1 MNILSIEN
9 LTKKTDDKL
18 LFKDVTFGV
27 DEGDK
32 IGFISPNGAGKSTFL
47 HILTG
52 EIEFDSGTLS
62 KNREITAG
70 LLEQTPFIPDG
81 ITLKDFLFLG
91 NSTVINL
98 INRYYAYLE
107 AYDHTPAGEKKLASL
122 TEQMDKAH
130 AWNVEN
136 TYRSLLNELH
146 LPEPEHSMDTLSGGM
161 KKKASLARIL
171 ASQSTLLLLDEPT
184 NHLDIETIEWLEEYL
199 KDIPS
204 GFIMVTH
211 DRYFLDRVCSHIMEL
226 DRGKI
231 YKYRGT
237 YTTFLQRKNERLA
250 VEQNE
255 QTRIRAILRR
265 ELEWLKR
272 GPRAR
277 AGKDKKR
284 KAAIRDLQNS
294 QIEREQ
300 ESASFSSSNRR
311 MGKKIIDLKAVTKSF
326 DEKTIIASFSY
337 RFNGGEK
344 IGIIGPNG
352 SGKSTFLNIVA
363 GHLPPD
369 AGFVDTGI
377 NTAVGYYDQLSKPL
391 KQEVTVLEFINK
403 TAERILLADGS
414 DISSS
419 QFLEM
424 FSFPPGTHRLPV
436 SMLSGGEKRR
446 LLLISILAGNP
457 NFLILDEP
465 TNDLDIETMRKLE
478 EYLIDF
484 SGTLLIVS
492 HDRAFL
498 DRTTDSLFIFSGDGT
513 IKGFSGNYSTYR
525 ENKTGRDT
533 TVKKK
538 KSAPYREK
546 KSETKRKEQL
556 TFKEKEELNRL
567 FQDID
572 TLETEKNQLEKS
584 FTDTSLSREDMAR
597 NASRYKEITRVIEEK
612 TVRWEE
618 LAAFEQ

>member
-9 LTKKTDDKL
+9 LTKKTDEKL
-18 LFKDVTFGV
+18 LFKDVTVGV

-32 IGFISPNGAGKSTFL
+32 TGFISPNGAGKSTFL

-52 EIEFDSGTLS
+52 EIEFDSGTFS
-62 KNREITAG
+62 KNREASVGI
-70 LLEQTPFIPDG
+70 LEQTPFIPEG
-81 ITLKDFLFLG
+81 ITLRDFLFLG
-91 NSTVINL
+91 NSPVITL
-98 INRYYAYLE
+98 INRYYAYLDT
-107 AYDHTPAGEKKLASL
+107 YDHTPAGEKKLASL
-122 TEQMDKAH
+122 TEQMDKTH
-130 AWNVEN
+130 AWDVEN

-161 KKKASLARIL
+161 KKKASLARVL

-184 NHLDIETIEWLEEYL
+184 NHLDIETIEWLEQYL

-226 DRGKI
+226 DRGRM

-237 YTTFLQRKNERLA
+237 YTTFLQRKNERLT

-265 ELEWLKR
+265 EIEWLKR

-284 KAAIRDLQNS
+284 KAAIQNLQNS

-300 ESASFSSSNRR
+300 ESAGFSSSNRR
-311 MGKKIIDLKAVTKSF
+311 MGKKIIDLKAITKCF
-326 DEKTIIASFSY
+326 DEKTIIAPFSY
-337 RFNGGEK
+337 RFNKGER

-352 SGKSTFLNIVA
+352 SGKSTFLSLIA
-363 GHLPPD
+363 GRLPPD
-369 AGFVDTGI
+369 TGFIDRGVH
-377 NTAVGYYDQLSKPL
+377 TAVGYYDQLSDPL

-424 FSFPPGTHRLPV
+424 FNFPPGIHRLPV

-498 DRTTDSLFIFSGDGT
+498 DRTTDSLFIFSGEGS

-525 ENKTGRDT
+525 ENKISRNT
-533 TVKKK
+533 TAKKK
-538 KSAPYREK
+538 KTAPYRDQK
-546 KSETKRKEQL
+546 TETERKESL
-556 TFKEKEELNRL
+556 TFKEKAELNKL
-567 FQDID
+567 FHDID

-584 FTDTSLSREDMAR
+584 FTDTSLSQKDITR
-597 NASRYKEITRVIEEK
+597 NTSRYKEITLIIEKK
-612 TVRWEE
+612 TIRWEE